1 MDWPRQSE
9 IVGELMEGWM
19 KAEPIGDDGFH
30 MEVFRGDGLHIK
42 ATVHVADNG
51 RRLVCRALELSTED
65 GQIDSHLL
73 HALTLATL
81 CRRAADH
88 VVVGRIPLPKPHLLT
103 DEFLAQVAVVYR
115 QAIDDH
121 RTTWTAVAE
130 LQQSWFEL
138 KTSATET
145 TARRWIALAREA
157 GHLRKTIKGRKGG

>member
-1 MDWPRQSE
+1 
-9 IVGELMEGWM
+9 M
-19 KAEPIGDDGFH
+19 KAEPIGDALDFR
-30 MEVFRGDGLHIK
+30 MEVFRGDGLHIT

-73 HALTLATL
+73 RALSLATL

-88 VVVGRIPLPKPHLLT
+88 MVGRIPLPKPRSLT

-115 QAIDDH
+115 QAIH

-130 LQQSWFEL
+130 LQQSWFGE
-138 KTSATET
+138 KRPATET

-157 GHLRKTIKGRKGG
+157 GHLRETIKGRKGG